1 MPAEYRWQGS
11 AIHFRDCLIRLVS
24 CYTLLRRFQ
33 LPWPHPNCLYQTT
46 RFMVSVTLHL
56 GTLAQQS
63 VRSRIAIAA
72 YQQWPTSRY
81 AFNPV
86 CHLSTQPAH
95 TRLKFP
101 TEPRMLHPLSLRK
114 ISLRGVTALTND
126 CYPEGNFGGNQL
138 LACSMSISLL
148 HPGLRIDLHV
158 RTPSNFHQSFP

>member
-1 MPAEYRWQGS
+1 MG
-11 AIHFRDCLIRLVS
+11 
-24 CYTLLRRFQ
+24 CYTILRRFQ
-33 LPWPHPNCLYQTT
+33 LPWPHPYCLYQTT
-46 RFMVSVTLHL
+46 RFMVSITADL

-114 ISLRGVTALTND
+114 ISLRGVTALTDD